1 MRGGL
6 GIVSVQPRQL
16 SRGARVPGPDPIR
29 DGQALFHVFRY
40 DMEQTERRGDFA
52 TDCRSLFAAGHG
64 RRWKSAAAA
73 ALSIGRTSLYR
84 YLSGELPVP
93 APVRARLA
101 ALARNRQPATRF
113 ARSGPIAEDSMTPE
127 QHIGAPR
134 RPFTGAEYIA
144 SLRDGRHV
152 YINGERVRDVTSHP
166 AFRNSAR
173 SLARLYDA
181 LHDPQMKEV
190 LTCPTDTGSEGYTH
204 RYFRVARSRDE
215 LIAQQQAIAAW
226 ARLTYGWMG
235 RTPDY
240 KAALMNTLGANAE
253 YYGQFAQ
260 NARAWY
266 RRAQEAVLFMN
277 HAIVNP
283 PVDRG
288 RPTSEVKDVYV
299 TIEKE
304 SDAGVVVSGA
314 KVVATA
320 AAITHYNF
328 LGQNAATATS
338 DPDMAIMFILPMDA
352 PGVKLICRN
361 SYEEIATKLGTP
373 YDYPLSSRFDEN
385 DAIFVLDKVLIPWE
399 NILVHRDT
407 EKILSFYPR
416 SGFLNGFCFQG
427 CTRYAVKLD
436 FIAGLVARALR
447 ATGGDEFRG
456 NQAML
461 GEIIAWR
468 DLFWSLSDSMATN
481 PQPWIGD
488 ALLPNLQPATAYRV
502 FAPDAYSRIK
512 EIIEKIVASALI
524 FLPSSARDFANPEID
539 PLLQRY
545 VRGSNGIGYKERI
558 KIMKLLWDAIGTEF
572 GGRHELYERNYAGN
586 HEDIRI
592 QALTG
597 ARRNGS
603 LDAMVALADRCMA
616 DYDETGWTGG
626 PWLDRDGSRR

>member
-1 MRGGL
+1 
-6 GIVSVQPRQL
+6 
-16 SRGARVPGPDPIR
+16 
-29 DGQALFHVFRY
+29 
-40 DMEQTERRGDFA
+40 MEQTEQFGEFA
-52 TDCRSLFAAGHG
+52 SLCRAAFAREHG

-73 ALSIGRTSLYR
+73 ALAIGRTTLYR
-84 YLSGELPVP
+84 YLAGDPVP
-93 APVRARLA
+93 GDVRARLA
-101 ALARNRQPATRF
+101 ALAHQPARPYAGTLPGADR
-113 ARSGPIAEDSMTPE
+113 MTPE
-127 QHIGAPR
+127 QHIVGAA
-134 RPFTGAEYIA
+134 RPFTGAEYID
-144 SLRDGRHV
+144 SLKDGREV
-152 YINGERVRDVTSHP
+152 YINGERVKDVTTHP
-166 AFRNSAR
+166 AFRNSVR

-181 LHDPQMKEV
+181 LHDPAQKDA
-190 LTCPTDTGSEGYTH
+190 LTCPTDTGSGGFTH
-204 RYFRVARSRDE
+204 RYFRVARSPEE
-215 LIAQQQAIAAW
+215 LKAQQVAIAEW

-253 YYGQFAQ
+253 YYGQFAA
-260 NARAWY
+260 NARSWY
-266 RRAQEAVLFMN
+266 KRAQDNVLFMN

-288 RPTSEVKDVYV
+288 RPTDQVKDVYV
-299 TIEKE
+299 SIEKE
-304 SDAGVVVSGA
+304 TDAGVIVSGA

-320 AAITHYNF
+320 AALTHYNF

-361 SYEEIATKLGTP
+361 SYEEIATRLGTP

-436 FIAGLVARALR
+436 FICGLVAKALH

-461 GEIIAWR
+461 GEIVAYR
-468 DLFWSLSDSMATN
+468 ELFWSLSNAMASN

-488 ALLPNLQPATAYRV
+488 ALLPNLQPAMAYRV
-502 FAPDAYSRIK
+502 FAPDAYSKIK

-524 FLPSSARDFANPEID
+524 FLPSSSRDFANPAID
-539 PLLQRY
+539 PLLKQY
-545 VRGSNGIGYKERI
+545 VRGSNGIDYKERI
-558 KIMKLLWDAIGTEF
+558 KIMKLLWDAIGSEF

-592 QALTG
+592 QVLTG
-597 ARRNGS
+597 ARRSGS
-603 LDAMVALADRCMA
+603 MQAMTDLVDKCMA
-616 DYDETGWTGG
+616 EYDETGWLDDH
-626 PWLDRDGSRR
+626 WLNPEAERKR